1 MGVLSR
7 MSTIFKAKISKM
19 LDKAEDPRETLDYS
33 YQKQQELLRDVKR
46 GLADVVMSKKRL
58 ELQSV
63 KLKKQL
69 STLDEQAR
77 KALTV
82 GREDLATT
90 ALERKMAIQKQVEGL
105 HDQIVDLEK
114 EQEKLTA
121 NEARLSAK
129 VEAFRTQKEV
139 AKAQYTAAEAQ
150 VKIGEATTGISEE
163 MADVGMALERA
174 RDKTENMQARAAA
187 IDELMEQGVLDDPLQ
202 DNDYVKSELDK
213 LSTAQEVQLEL
224 DKLKQEIQQG
234 GVH

>member
-1 MGVLSR
+1 MGILSR
-7 MSTIFKAKISKM
+7 MSTVFKAKISKM

-58 ELQSV
+58 ELQLV
-63 KLKKQL
+63 KLKKQ
-69 STLDEQAR
+69 SATLDDQAR

-82 GREDLATT
+82 GREDLATN
-90 ALERKMAIQKQVEGL
+90 ALERKMTIQRQVEGL
-105 HDQIVDLEK
+105 HEQIADLEK
-114 EQEKLTA
+114 EQEKLAA
-121 NEARLSAK
+121 NETRLAAK

-139 AKAQYTAAEAQ
+139 VKAQYTAAEAQ

-163 MADVGMALERA
+163 MADVGLALERA
-174 RDKTENMQARAAA
+174 REKTEHMQARAAA
-187 IDELMEQGVLDDPLQ
+187 IDELTEQGLLDDPLQ

-213 LSTAQEVQLEL
+213 LSTAHEVQAEL